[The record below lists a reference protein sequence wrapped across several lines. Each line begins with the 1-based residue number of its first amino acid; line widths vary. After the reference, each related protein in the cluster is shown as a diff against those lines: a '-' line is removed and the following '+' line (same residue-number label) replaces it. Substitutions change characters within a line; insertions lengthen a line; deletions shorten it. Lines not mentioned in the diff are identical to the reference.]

1 MLSVSSTNR
10 LFDHKGTTHTIPG
23 TTGLQQGDPLSMQT
37 YSTSTHP
44 IWARIMAR
52 SPSTH
57 GVGFADDTFLEDEL
71 PQVLR
76 TIADAIKSF
85 RTDADL
91 EM

>member
-1 MLSVSSTNR
+1 
-10 LFDHKGTTHTIPG
+10 
-23 TTGLQQGDPLSMQT
+23 MQT
-37 YSTSTHP
+37 YSASTHP
-44 IWARIMAR
+44 IWTHTMAR

-91 EM
+91 EMQPTKLKIHIKGASLSSMHAT